1 MESADS
7 RIVAWF
13 AANPVAANLLTAL
26 LVLGGAAALAL
37 IPVKPYPEFDV
48 PAVVVSM
55 AYPGAAPEEVEEG
68 ICRRI
73 EDQTRG
79 ISGIERVRSTAG
91 EGLCT
96 VRLDLFFD
104 ADHSRVTEEVQS
116 RVRSIDTFPLD
127 AEQLLVRRLT
137 LANTVAEV
145 IVTGPTGER
154 ALKELGRRVR
164 DDLLGLPGVTR
175 VSLAN
180 SRPYEISVE
189 VSEAALKRQGLTF
202 DEVAGALRQR
212 SVDMPGGSIRSGF
225 GAVLLRARGQAYWGE
240 EFENLAIQVR
250 PDGTRVLLRDVA
262 RIIDGFAD
270 TGQGLWFDGK
280 PAVLLRIEQVGSQ
293 DAGDIVR
300 LVREHVAASPSRY
313 ESGVE
318 LALWTDETAQL
329 ADRLGILVDA
339 ALQGLL
345 LVLILLMLLL
355 RPHLATWV
363 AAGIPVAFLGAG
375 LLIYFTGLSLDA
387 VSITGFIIA
396 LGMLVDDAV
405 VVGESAYA
413 EQRGGAEPLAG
424 AVRGA
429 QRVLVP
435 VTFGILTTIAAFLP
449 LMFATGVIGQALSI
463 VALVVICCLAA
474 SLVECQCILPAHLG
488 QRSLPLGEFG
498 VVILAVAAIGAFVAA
513 PDARTGAALAVAAAT
528 LVLTGHFTGA
538 LGRVARVFAR
548 LQARFELWLD
558 AMIDLHFRALVRY
571 ALRNRRVTAALA
583 LSALAM
589 SIATA
594 WGGHL
599 PFATQFDYEGD
610 RVLAQ
615 LTMPPGADEAATRNL
630 LDQIEDAALSVQAEL
645 AAGHGGAVV
654 LHILK
659 AMGGYPSAG
668 PDRSLTAVSEPSG
681 HHLGEVALQLTP
693 GGTRP
698 LSTGAVAALLRERL
712 PVVPEGA
719 RLDLVTENSAAEPD
733 IDILL
738 TSHDP
743 DDLRG
748 LAAALRRELS
758 RYPGVY
764 EVNDT
769 LIPGKDEFEL
779 SVTPAGESLGVS
791 LLDVGRQL
799 RQAYY
804 GEEVQRIQRGEDD
817 VRLMLRYTDA
827 ERRSFDSLRDMRI
840 RLRDGKEAPLA
851 AVTDLRPRQGLSVVW
866 RTDGFRSANVTASV
880 DTSETSAGTV
890 LANLDAG
897 FLPQA
902 VADYPGAAYQIESL
916 REREQTVAAV
926 LPPLLFA
933 LFSIYALLCLP
944 LKSYTQPLA
953 VLSVIP
959 FVWVGAVG
967 GHALLKLTGHVEGL
981 SASSA
986 FGMVAASGVAINAML
1001 VLLHALNERRAAG
1014 DSLAQ
1019 GLAAA
1024 AVSRFRPILIT
1035 SATTFAGLAPL
1046 MFSRAVAAQS
1056 LAPLAVSL
1064 AFGILAAAVAALLVV
1079 PALWLSVAGSPG
1091 TES

>member
-1 MESADS
+1 MN
-7 RIVAWF
+7 RVVVWF

-37 IPVKPYPEFDV
+37 IPIKPYPDFDV

-55 AYPGAAPEEVEEG
+55 AYPGAAPEEVEAG
-68 ICRRI
+68 ICQRI
-73 EDQTRG
+73 EDQVSG
-79 ISGIERVRSTAG
+79 VSGIERVRSTAA

-116 RVRSIDTFPLD
+116 RVRSIDTFPRD

-137 LANTVAEV
+137 FVNTVAEIV
-145 IVTGPTGER
+145 VTGPTEER

-164 DDLLGLPGVTR
+164 DDLLSLPGITQ

-189 VSEAALKRQGLTF
+189 VSEASLKRQGLTF
-202 DEVAGALRQR
+202 DEVAQALRQR
-212 SVDMPGGSIRSGF
+212 SVDVAGGSIRSEF

-240 EFENLAIQVR
+240 EFEDLAVRVR

-280 PAVLLRIEQVGSQ
+280 PAALLQIEQVGSQ
-293 DAGDIVR
+293 DASDIVR
-300 LVREHVAASPSRY
+300 LAREHVAAAPSRY
-313 ESGVE
+313 GAGVE
-318 LALWTDETAQL
+318 LALWTDETTQL

-363 AAGIPVAFLGAG
+363 AIGIPVAFLGAG

-387 VSITGFIIA
+387 VSIPGFIIA

-424 AVRGA
+424 AVRGT

-435 VTFGILTTIAAFLP
+435 VTFGVLTTIAAFLP

-463 VALVVICCLAA
+463 VALVVICCLVA
-474 SLVECQCILPAHLG
+474 SLVECLCILPAHLG
-488 QRSLPLGEFG
+488 QRSPPLGEFG
-498 VVILAVAAIGAFVAA
+498 VVILAFTTIGAFVAA

-528 LVLTGHFTGA
+528 IVLTGHFTGA
-538 LGRVARVFAR
+538 LGRVAAAFGR

-558 AMIDLHFRALVRY
+558 AMINVHFRALVGY
-571 ALRNRRVTAALA
+571 AMRNRRVTAAFA
-583 LSALAM
+583 LSALAV
-589 SIATA
+589 SFATA
-594 WGGHL
+594 MGGHL

-630 LDQIEDAALSVQAEL
+630 LDDIEDAALAIQAEL
-645 AAGHGGAVV
+645 AAEHGQPVV

-659 AMGGYPSAG
+659 AMGGHPSAG
-668 PDRSLTAVSEPSG
+668 PDRSLATVSEPSG
-681 HHLGEVALQLTP
+681 HHLGEVAVQLTP

-698 LSTGAVAALLRERL
+698 LSTGAVATLLRERL
-712 PVVPEGA
+712 PLVPEGA
-719 RLDLVTENSAAEPD
+719 RLDLVTENSSAEPD

-738 TSHDP
+738 TSHEP
-743 DDLRG
+743 GDLRE
-748 LAAALRRELS
+748 LAAALRGELS
-758 RYPGVY
+758 RYPGIY

-769 LIPGKDEFEL
+769 LVPGKDEFEL
-779 SVTPAGESLGVS
+779 SVTPAGEALGVS
-791 LLDVGRQL
+791 LFDVGRQL
-799 RQAYY
+799 RQAYH

-827 ERRSFDSLRDMRI
+827 ERRSFDSLRNMRI
-840 RLRDGKEAPLA
+840 RLQDGKEAPLA
-851 AVTDLRPRQGLSVVW
+851 DVTELRPRQGLSVVW

-880 DTSETSAGTV
+880 DTSETSAGAV

-902 VADYPGAAYQIESL
+902 IADYPGAAYQIESF
-916 REREQTVAAV
+916 RDREQAGAAV

-953 VLSVIP
+953 VLAVIP

-981 SASSA
+981 SAASA
-986 FGMVAASGVAINAML
+986 FGMVAASGVAVNAML

-1019 GLAAA
+1019 GLATA

-1035 SATTFAGLAPL
+1035 SATTFVGLAPL
-1046 MFSRAVAAQS
+1046 MFSRSVAAQS

-1079 PALWLSVAGSPG
+1079 PALWLSAAGLQRS
-1091 TES
+1091 ES

>member
-1 MESADS
+1 MGRTEKGV
-7 RIVAWF
+7 VAWF

-37 IPVKPYPEFDV
+37 IPIKPYPDFEV
-48 PAVVVSM
+48 PAVLVSM
-55 AYPGAAPEEVEEG
+55 AYPGAAPEEVEAG
-68 ICRRI
+68 VCQRI
-73 EDQTRG
+73 EDQVRG
-79 ISGIERVRSTAG
+79 VTGIERVRSTAA

-137 LANTVAEV
+137 LINVVAEV
-145 IVTGPTGER
+145 IVTGPTEER

-164 DDLLGLPGVTR
+164 DDLLSMPGITQ
-175 VSLAN
+175 VSLTN
-180 SRPYEISVE
+180 TRPYEISVE
-189 VSEAALKRQGLTF
+189 VSEASLKRLDLTF
-202 DEVAGALRQR
+202 DDVARALRQR
-212 SVDMPGGSIRSGF
+212 SVDMAGGSIRSDF

-240 EFENLAIQVR
+240 EFEDLAIQVR

-280 PAVLLRIEQVGSQ
+280 PAVLLQIAQVGSQ
-293 DAGDIVR
+293 DAREIVR
-300 LVREHVAASPSRY
+300 LVREQVAAADTRY
-313 ESGVE
+313 EAGVE
-318 LALWTDETAQL
+318 LALWSDETTQL
-329 ADRLGILVDA
+329 ADRLGILVNA

-345 LVLILLMLLL
+345 LVLILLMLFL

-363 AAGIPVAFLGAG
+363 AVGIPVAFLGAG

-387 VSITGFIIA
+387 VSIIGFIIA

-413 EQRGGAEPLAG
+413 EQRGGADPLAG

-429 QRVLVP
+429 RRVLVP
-435 VTFGILTTIAAFLP
+435 VTFGVLTTIAAFVP

-463 VALVVICCLAA
+463 IALVVICCLVA

-488 QRSLPLGEFG
+488 QRALPLGEFG
-498 VVILAVAAIGAFVAA
+498 VVFLAVTMIGGFVAA
-513 PDARTGAALAVAAAT
+513 PDMRTGAALAVAAAT
-528 LVLTGHFTGA
+528 MVLTAHLTGA
-538 LGRVARVFAR
+538 LSQIAATFAR
-548 LQARFELWLD
+548 FQARLEAWLD
-558 AMIDLHFRALVRY
+558 AIIDVHFRALVGY
-571 ALRNRRVTAALA
+571 ALRNRRVTAAFA

-589 SIATA
+589 SFTTA
-594 WGGHL
+594 WSGHL
-599 PFATQFDYEGD
+599 PFATQFEYEGD
-610 RVLAQ
+610 RVVAR
-615 LTMPPGADEAATRNL
+615 LTMPLSVDDAATRNL
-630 LDQIEDAALSVQAEL
+630 LDGIEDAALAIQVEL
-645 AAGHGGAVV
+645 AAAHDQDVV

-659 AMGGYPSAG
+659 AMGGHPSAA
-668 PDRSLTAVSEPSG
+668 RTSSLTAVGEASG
-681 HHLGEVALQLTP
+681 HHLGEVAVQLTP

-698 LSTGAVAALLRERL
+698 LDTGAVAALLRERL
-712 PVVPEGA
+712 PLIPEGA
-719 RLDLVTENSAAEPD
+719 RLDLVTENSEVETD

-738 TSHDP
+738 TSHEP
-743 DDLRG
+743 GDLRN
-748 LAAALRRELS
+748 LATALRGELS
-758 RYPGVY
+758 RYPGVF

-779 SVTPAGESLGVS
+779 SVTPAGEALGVS

-799 RQAYY
+799 RQAYH

-827 ERRSFDSLRDMRI
+827 ERRSFDSLRNMRI
-840 RLRDGKEAPLA
+840 RLEEGKEAPLA
-851 AVTDLRPRQGLSVVW
+851 DVTELRPRQGLSVVW

-880 DTSETSAGTV
+880 DTSETSAGAV
-890 LANLDAG
+890 LANLDAE
-897 FLPQA
+897 FLPLA
-902 VADYPGAAYQIESL
+902 VADYPGAAYQIETL
-916 REREQTVAAV
+916 REREQILAAV

-933 LFSIYALLCLP
+933 FFAIYALLCLP

-986 FGMVAASGVAINAML
+986 FGVVAASGVAVNAML

-1019 GLAAA
+1019 GLTTA

-1035 SATTFAGLAPL
+1035 SATTFVGLAPL
-1046 MFSRAVAAQS
+1046 MFSRSVAAQS
-1056 LAPLAVSL
+1056 LVPLAVSL

-1079 PALWLSVAGSPG
+1079 PALWLSVASLRRAQ
-1091 TES
+1091 S